1 MKKLPLAIIAT
12 LLVSF
17 SLNSF
22 NINTVSAQSLCQGEG
37 VNKNNP
43 ADLQE
48 YLLHFNKI
56 GVIYTRSKKDDKSIA
71 AKIEEFIRPIFPN
84 MGALKCS
91 IAEIKQISAEVEKIS
106 HEVSIDDETLAPAT
120 PATPTTPINNKP
132 TNDHSV
138 LIDGEDN
145 AEAELI
151 DALKAEAER
160 IEKERIAAEKALQ
173 EAAQKAAEEEA
184 KKSAEEEMKK
194 ALEEEMRKQAEAEQA
209 RQDEW
214 NKLAVIETAKGDSV
228 KAEALPVGH
237 IELKGESV
245 KAQPLPALAI
255 ETKTAEIKKSQI
267 QAPNTGVK
275 TQNPFS
281 TLVGLFSILSAATF
295 AFIRKK

>member
-22 NINTVSAQSLCQGEG
+22 NINTVSAQSLCQGQGIDATNAEELKEYG
-37 VNKNNP
+37 VN
-43 ADLQE
+43 L
-48 YLLHFNKI
+48 NKI
-56 GVIYTRSKKDDKSIA
+56 MMIATRVKDDKA
-71 AKIEEFIRPIFPN
+71 MVAKIEALVKPILTN
-84 MGALKCS
+84 ISTLKCS

-120 PATPTTPINNKP
+120 PATPTAPINNKP

-184 KKSAEEEMKK
+184 KKLAEEEMKK
-194 ALEEEMRKQAEAEQA
+194 ALEEEMRKQAEVEQA

-281 TLVGLFSILSAATF
+281 TLVGLFPILSAATF